1 MRLQS
6 ATFVYETDGGTWD
19 VLFVGHQV
27 KLWMTCQT
35 SSSGVLV
42 VENANRQ
49 WKPCQSHAQ
58 DLIRMH
64 TQQPAR
70 CVCPIT
76 PTASPGGDG
85 DADHFPRPDR
95 GSGSSGSYPM
105 SWREDARPIIARV
118 IAEVGTAN
126 RRRLRAALRDA
137 YPWGQRHY
145 HPYRIWCHEIR
156 VQLGEVEPP
165 GRRPRARA
173 VESSSG
179 QRQLFG

>member
-1 MRLQS
+1 MRLKS

-70 CVCPIT
+70 CNQAKQRVAAT
-76 PTASPGGDG
+76 
-85 DADHFPRPDR
+85 RPVLR
-95 GSGSSGSYPM
+95 VVS
-105 SWREDARPIIARV
+105 AR
-118 IAEVGTAN
+118 
-126 RRRLRAALRDA
+126 
-137 YPWGQRHY
+137 
-145 HPYRIWCHEIR
+145 
-156 VQLGEVEPP
+156 
-165 GRRPRARA
+165 
-173 VESSSG
+173 
-179 QRQLFG
+179 